1 MSIFKN
7 LIDNARSDEP
17 EKEPEVSSKNGGKKE
32 GKRSHP
38 DYRQTTV
45 YVRKDVHRKLMRILE
60 DSGYKG
66 DFSDWIEEC
75 MLTEI
80 VRDKTE

>member
-1 MSIFKN
+1 MSIFKDLLN
-7 LIDNARSDEP
+7 NARNDEP
-17 EKEPEVSSKNGGKKE
+17 EKEPEEVSSKKI

-38 DYRQTTV
+38 DYKQTTV
-45 YVRKDVHRKLMRILE
+45 YVRKDVHRKLIRILE

-66 DFSDWIEEC
+66 DFSDWIEEQ

-80 VRDKTE
+80 LRDKPE

>member
-1 MSIFKN
+1 MSIFKDLLN
-7 LIDNARSDEP
+7 NARSDEP

-45 YVRKDVHRKLMRILE
+45 YVHKNLHRKLTRILE
-60 DSGYKG
+60 DSGYRG
-66 DFSDWIEEC
+66 DFSQWIEEQ
-75 MLTEI
+75 MLNRINQE
-80 VRDKTE
+80 EQ

>member
-1 MSIFKN
+1 MSIFKDLLN
-7 LIDNARSDEP
+7 NARSDEP
-17 EKEPEVSSKNGGKKE
+17 EKEPEISSKNDEKR

-66 DFSDWIEEC
+66 DFSDWIEER
-75 MLTEI
+75 MLSEI
-80 VRDKTE
+80 NQQEKE